1 MLDSVF
7 SVNRAIRERLAA
19 LIENGAAGV
28 ATKPAKS
35 SSEFKVTSSPSA
47 PADRAV
53 PMEVVVTLNEINNRH
68 GTGPLVKRVFQG
80 HSHVFSIRSRS
91 DWGVQ
96 DFGAWNACIP
106 QQGWSR
112 AECFCRVLSVLRG
125 RNVRSVLCIPFL
137 SDELITA
144 IAAKECFDAA
154 LCAWIMDD
162 QNVATHVVPD
172 DLMRELLE
180 KCSLRLVTHP
190 ELRFAYERKYGLKF
204 YLLPAIV
211 PDHLVSTRA
220 IAPFTTAQSGRRG
233 ALIGSF
239 WDQSWFDRMCEAL
252 EECHCQIDWF
262 GNNKSPWLQ
271 FPEEAL
277 RRAGITPRGILPE
290 EQLALELRKYPFVI
304 VPVGALD
311 GREFNTGVAWL
322 SLPGRIL
329 FTMATAH
336 TPILVVGSG
345 RTCGARFVSQF
356 GIGEVVPYNAALVSA
371 AMDRL
376 VQPEAQSEMRH
387 RAAAKA
393 QSFSDR
399 GVADWVAE
407 SLALGRPVDS
417 RFEDAFAG
425 YDAAF
430 DLPAAASDTCLEAA
444 GVG

>member
-1 MLDSVF
+1 MFWINQALRD
-7 SVNRAIRERLAA
+7 RLAA
-19 LIENGAAGV
+19 LIQNGAAAERPRAAEVPGD
-28 ATKPAKS
+28 
-35 SSEFKVTSSPSA
+35 FKVSSA
-47 PADRAV
+47 PGAATDPAAPV
-53 PMEVVVTLNEINNRH
+53 DVVVTMNEVNDRH
-68 GTGPLVKRVFQG
+68 GTGPLVQRVFQG
-80 HSHVFSIRSRS
+80 RPNVFSIRSRD

-96 DFGAWNACIP
+96 EFGAWSTCIP

-112 AECFCRVLSVLRG
+112 ADCFRRVLSVLRG
-125 RNVRSVLCIPFL
+125 RKVKSVLCIPFL
-137 SDELITA
+137 IDELITA

-162 QNVATHVVPD
+162 QNVASHVVPD
-172 DLMRELLE
+172 ELMRELLE

-204 YLLPAIV
+204 YLLPAVV
-211 PDHLVSTRA
+211 PDRLVSTHA
-220 IAPFTTAQSGRRG
+220 SVPFTAAQSSRRG

-239 WDQSWFDRMCEAL
+239 WDQSWFDRLCAVMEKCD
-252 EECHCQIDWF
+252 CQIDWF
-262 GNNKSPWLQ
+262 GNNRSPWLE

-277 RRAGITPRGILPE
+277 RRAGITARGVVPE
-290 EQLALELRKYPFVI
+290 EQLAVELRKYPFVI

-311 GREFNTGVAWL
+311 GRESNTGVAWL

-329 FTMATAH
+329 FAMATSH
-336 TPILVVGSG
+336 TPILVVGSS

-356 GIGEVVPYNAALVSA
+356 RIGEVVPYDAGCVSA
-371 AMDRL
+371 AVDRL
-376 VQPEAQSEMRH
+376 VEPSAQQAMRQ

-399 GVADWVAE
+399 GVAGWLAE
-407 SLALGRPVDS
+407 STALGRPADS

-430 DLPAAASDTCLEAA
+430 DLPEFAVDPRSEAASA
-444 GVG
+444 V